1 MVLAM
6 GTQLMNSIIYMG
18 DYFLQVNDP
27 DNLNYNNDNFPVG
40 FALTKRGFM
49 YVNVFWTLM
58 PSYVLYKTLTN
69 KKNNI
74 DDIYNAN
81 MIEPMISV

>member
-1 MVLAM
+1 
-6 GTQLMNSIIYMG
+6 
-18 DYFLQVNDP
+18 
-27 DNLNYNNDNFPVG
+27 
-40 FALTKRGFM
+40 M

-69 KKNNI
+69 KKNTI
-74 DDIYNAN
+74 DDVYNAN